1 MTQIIRKT
9 VCPHDCPDTCSI
21 LATVVDGRVTNCDG
35 DPDHPFTQGGLCH
48 KVHRYAERVY
58 SPLRVLFPI
67 RRAGDKG
74 EGKFVRISWGEA
86 LAEVADRLKA
96 IAGEFGGEAILPF
109 SYGGTLGLVQRKAGH
124 AFFHR
129 LGATRL
135 KRNICDTA
143 AEEAWLSTY
152 GACIGTDMEGIEPSD
167 LVILWGINAV
177 HTNLH
182 GMHFVNRARRNGARL
197 VVIDPYRNRT
207 AKLADLHLMPRPG
220 TDAALAL
227 GIAWVLIQ
235 EELIDR
241 TYIQANTFGFDEY
254 KREALKYPP
263 SRVGEMTGIAP
274 EEILDLA
281 RAYGSARAPFVRV
294 GNGLQRH
301 TNGGQAIR
309 AIACLPGLTGA
320 FARPG
325 GGALWESFAAF
336 PVNFGTIEAEHL
348 QPHWTREVNM
358 VQLGDALLTLGRPP
372 IKALFVYQANPAANI
387 PDQSKVVAGLARP
400 DLFTVV
406 HEQIHTDTVDYA
418 DIVLPA
424 TTSFEHLDLYRSYG
438 HYHLQLAHPVIP
450 QQGEARSNLEL
461 FQALAARMG
470 FTEPIFRKTTE
481 DLIRDLLAV
490 DDPYLADITWD
501 RLASGD
507 PVRVHF
513 PRVGDPFANGFDT
526 PSGKLE
532 FYSQRLAAKGLPA
545 VPTYVPAVEG
555 HEQKTLEFPLQL
567 ITPPSKDFLNT
578 SFGAV
583 ERMCRSEGKPRLKIH
598 PEDAK
603 ARGIA
608 HDAKVRVYNRRGDCL
623 LYAEVTEDVPPGVLV
638 AESIWWSKHHPCG
651 RGINRLTSQRLTD
664 LGECSTLHENLVN
677 VAVAE
682 AELSADAAF

>member
-1 MTQIIRKT
+1 MAEIIRKT

-21 LATVVDGRVTNCDG
+21 LATVEDGRVTNCDG

-48 KVHRYAERVY
+48 KVHRYAERIY
-58 SPLRVLFPI
+58 SPLRVLFPM
-67 RRAGDKG
+67 RRVGRKG
-74 EGKFVRISWGEA
+74 EGKFARISWDEA
-86 LAEVADRLKA
+86 LAEVADRLQE
-96 IAGEFGGEAILPF
+96 IAREYGGEAILPF

-124 AFFHR
+124 ALFHR

-143 AEEAWLSTY
+143 AEEAWLATY
-152 GACIGTDMEGIEPSD
+152 GACVGTDMEGIEHSD

-182 GMHFVNRARRNGARL
+182 GMHFINRARHNGARL

-207 AKLADLHLMPRPG
+207 ARLADVHLMPRPG

-227 GIAWVLIQ
+227 GIGCVLIQ
-235 EELIDR
+235 EDLIDH
-241 TYIQANTFGFDEY
+241 TYIEARTFGFDEY

-263 SRVGEMTGIAP
+263 ARAGEITGIAP
-274 EEILDLA
+274 EAILDMA
-281 RAYGSARAPFVRV
+281 RAYGSARAPFIRV

-309 AIACLPGLTGA
+309 AILCLPGLTGA

-325 GGALWESFAAF
+325 GGALWESFGAF
-336 PVNFGTIEAEHL
+336 PMNFAAIEAEDL
-348 QPHWTREVNM
+348 LPHWTREVNM
-358 VQLGDALLTLGRPP
+358 VQLGDALLTLDRPP
-372 IKALFVYQANPAANI
+372 IQALFVYQANPAANI
-387 PDQSKVVAGLARP
+387 PDQSQVVAGLGRP

-406 HEQIHTDTVDYA
+406 HEQIHTDTADFA
-418 DIVLPA
+418 DILLPA
-424 TTSFEHLDLYRSYG
+424 TNSFEHQDLYRSYG

-450 QQGEARSNLEL
+450 PQGEARSNLQL

-470 FTEPIFRKTTE
+470 FTDPIFRKTTE
-481 DLIRDLLAV
+481 EFIRDLLAV
-490 DDPYLADITWD
+490 DDPHLADITWD
-501 RLASGD
+501 RLASGN
-507 PVRVHF
+507 PVRVNF
-513 PRVGDPFANGFDT
+513 PRVGDPFADGFGT
-526 PSGKLE
+526 PSGRLE
-532 FYSQRLAAKGLPA
+532 FSSQRLAAKGLPT
-545 VPTYVPAVEG
+545 VPSYVPATEG
-555 HEQKTLEFPLQL
+555 HERRTPEFPLQL
-567 ITPPSKDFLNT
+567 MTPPSKDFLNT

-583 ERMCRSEGKPRLKIH
+583 ERMRRSEGKPRLKIH

-603 ARGIA
+603 RRGIVQ
-608 HDAKVRVYNRRGDCL
+608 DGLVRVYNKRGDCL

-638 AESIWWSKHHPCG
+638 AESIWWAKHHPGG

-682 AELSADAAF
+682 AGHGAYALV